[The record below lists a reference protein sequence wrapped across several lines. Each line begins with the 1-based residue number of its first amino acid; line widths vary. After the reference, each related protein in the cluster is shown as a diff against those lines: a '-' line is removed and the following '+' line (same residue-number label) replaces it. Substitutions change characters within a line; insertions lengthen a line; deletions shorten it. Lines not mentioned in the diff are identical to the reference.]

1 LSALLFSDLQFVD
14 RTVLEGAAKRTL
26 DPIER
31 LWPDSYFA
39 RLNLRDRTRMQSTTC
54 RQFILANP
62 KKCSFSSDVTAERFS
77 QRLSRRTMRPR
88 QRGIS
93 QVDHHFVCDVTN
105 NGTCSFCGAVESSV

>member
-14 RTVLEGAAKRTL
+14 GKVLEGAAKSAL

-31 LWPDSYFA
+31 LWPNSYFA
-39 RLNLRDRTRMQSTTC
+39 RLNLRDRARMQSRTC

-62 KKCSFSSDVTAERFS
+62 EKCSFSSDVTAERFS

-88 QRGIS
+88 QRRIP
-93 QVDHHFVCDVTN
+93 QVDHHFVCDVTS
-105 NGTCSFCGAVESSV
+105 GTCSFCSAVESSV